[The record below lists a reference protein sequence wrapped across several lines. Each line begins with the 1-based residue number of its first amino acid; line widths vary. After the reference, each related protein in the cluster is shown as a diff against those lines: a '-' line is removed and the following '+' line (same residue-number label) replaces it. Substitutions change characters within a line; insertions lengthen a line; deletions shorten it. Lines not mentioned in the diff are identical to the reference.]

1 MFINSTICVPV
12 GINGIQNIF
21 FLTGTHILYAIY
33 SVKNKYCI
41 SNVILSATYIDIDTA
56 AMYMFLCVC
65 NCYEAYTYICKN
77 VSIKMNFIHSLILL
91 LSVIYHQ
98 NPCVFMCLFW
108 FESPIPFLIQLEK
121 IFVYLNHLGL
131 HEIRHLSFFYVS
143 DFIKEKWSPFSVKS
157 KVISHP
163 VFYCE
168 SV

>member
-1 MFINSTICVPV
+1 MVYRIF
-12 GINGIQNIF
+12 F

-77 VSIKMNFIHSLILL
+77 VSIKMNFIHLYSCFQLYIIKIPV
-91 LSVIYHQ
+91 SS
-98 NPCVFMCLFW
+98 CVFSGLKA
-108 FESPIPFLIQLEK
+108 PYLFLIQLEK

-131 HEIRHLSFFYVS
+131 HEIRHLSFFYV
-143 DFIKEKWSPFSVKS
+143 
-157 KVISHP
+157 
-163 VFYCE
+163 
-168 SV
+168 